1 MIKMDIRET
10 QIEDILVSAPLL
22 TKKILNLDD
31 EPRLIG
37 RQILIPSGRL
47 DLLYTYQTKFLLIEL
62 KVTSFRNKFIQQ
74 ILQYKKELID
84 FQKSGKLLQ
93 CEIQP
98 YLLCPSIH
106 ENQRQIG
113 VQEGV
118 SCLEYNPEEILSYF
132 YDNLRPIASF
142 VEIKPIDIGIWNL
155 HLINKFIY
163 ELKEIINLK
172 GLQNIVGGSKKTLY
186 NKIKFA
192 SELRLINWM
201 PNSDD
206 ITLTEL
212 GKKYIEARD
221 LSYQDR
227 LSEKQAELIKNFV
240 IHNPYESSVILGIAS
255 VVEATFA
262 LAKNTYPV
270 PMSHLYEYFT
280 YHSGKFF
287 DWQTDKA
294 KYNATRM
301 YSNYAVDLGLLGK
314 TNQNVYL
321 TPEGFKFTIQM
332 QLHKS
337 LKLMETLRVK

>member
-1 MIKMDIRET
+1 MEIKET
-10 QIEDILVSAPLL
+10 QIEGILAGAPVL
-22 TKKILNLDD
+22 TKRILNLNE

-47 DLLYTYQTKFLLIEL
+47 DLLYAYETKFLLIEL
-62 KVTSFRNKFIQQ
+62 KVTSFHNKFIQQ
-74 ILQYKKELID
+74 ILQYKKDLIGL
-84 FQKSGKLLQ
+84 QMSGKLLQ

-98 YLLCPSIH
+98 YLLCPLIH
-106 ENQRQIG
+106 ENQRKIAT
-113 VQEGV
+113 QEGV
-118 SCLEYNPEEILSYF
+118 FCLDYNPEEILRYF
-132 YDNLRPIASF
+132 YENLRPIASF

-172 GLQNIVGGSKKTLY
+172 VLQNMVGGSKKTLY

-192 SELRLINWM
+192 TELRLINRM
-201 PNSDD
+201 PNSYY
-206 ITLTEL
+206 ITLTKL
-212 GKKYIEARD
+212 NKKYIEARD

-227 LSEKQAELIKNFV
+227 LSEEQAELIKNFV
-240 IHNPYESSVILGIAS
+240 MQNPYESSVILGIAS
-255 VVEATFA
+255 IVESTFA
-262 LAKNTYPV
+262 LSKNTYPV
-270 PMSHLYEYFT
+270 SMSHLYEYFT

-301 YSNYAVDLGLLGK
+301 YSNYAVDLGLLAK
-314 TNQNVYL
+314 TDKYIYL

-332 QLHKS
+332 QMHKS
-337 LKLMETLRVK
+337 LKLMETLRVN